1 MMFRRSFVDLV
12 LVPPDQDLGL
22 YVDFY
27 LSTFAALLT
36 GVIAIHE
43 ALYAYRMHG
52 RNKHSNATVLGGRYN
67 SSIQA
72 WESVRTPAL
81 QLIQT
86 VMQSEAEAIRMAFGE
101 ERYGKAVA
109 LVAGALEPDTGRTKT
124 SWAWMLE
131 ALLGRTAPSSDNGHD
146 PAHRPRS
153 R

>member
-1 MMFRRSFVDLV
+1 
-12 LVPPDQDLGL
+12 
-22 YVDFY
+22 
-27 LSTFAALLT
+27 
-36 GVIAIHE
+36 
-43 ALYAYRMHG
+43 MHG

-67 SSIQA
+67 SSTRA

-109 LVAGALEPDTGRTKT
+109 LLAGALGEPETEQTKT
-124 SWAWMLE
+124 SWARMLE
-131 ALLGRTAPSSDNGHD
+131 TLLGRATPSSDNGHD

>member
-1 MMFRRSFVDLV
+1 MMFRRAFVDLV
-12 LVPPDQDLGL
+12 LVPPDQDLRL

-67 SSIQA
+67 SSTQA

-81 QLIQT
+81 QLIRR
-86 VMQSEAEAIRMAFGE
+86 VMQSEAEAILMAFGE
-101 ERYGKAVA
+101 ERYGKAAA
-109 LVAGALEPDTGRTKT
+109 LVAGALEPDSPQPKTVWGR
-124 SWAWMLE
+124 MLDR
-131 ALLGRTAPSSDNGHD
+131 LLGRADRSTGSGHD
-146 PAHRPRS
+146 PTHRPQS